1 MRRTVLTLATGL
13 LLGLGIGTTLPAL
26 GEATGAAPEVNP
38 EATYSLNDL
47 VFARAEGLLLSLQN
61 IVVSLAVD
69 TERSALEIAAAN
81 DRIGKLERRIKALE
95 AAAHLPSPPNPPP
108 ADTAD

>member
-1 MRRTVLTLATGL
+1 MRRTVLTLTAGL
-13 LLGLGIGTTLPAL
+13 MLGLGIGMALPAL
-26 GEATGAAPEVNP
+26 GDATGAKEVNP
-38 EATYSLNDL
+38 ESTYSLNDL

-81 DRIGKLERRIKALE
+81 DRIGKLESRIKALE
-95 AAAHLPSPPNPPP
+95 TAVNMPSPAGPPP